1 MIENG
6 ITVLNRDTTN
16 MYLYPAM
23 LNFADVVKHNDGYCY
38 DAFGYDQY
46 KTKAV
51 VEYNNSVAAWLCTTD
66 KFNLRL
72 VNVVRGVPILGKAI
86 SPGIDINFKTVEEAM
101 QHYNE
106 ENNNA
111 IRSYLSINA

>member
-23 LNFADVVKHNDGYCY
+23 LNFAGAVKHNDGYCY

-46 KTKAV
+46 KTKVV

-72 VNVVRGVPILGKAI
+72 VNVIRGVPILGKAI
-86 SPGIDINFKTVEEAM
+86 SPGIDINFKTVKEAM

-111 IRSYLSINA
+111 IRSYLSIDS

>member
-16 MYLYPAM
+16 MYLYPTM
-23 LNFADVVKHNDGYCY
+23 LNFADAVKQNDGYCY

-46 KTKAV
+46 KAMAV

-72 VNVVRGVPILGKAI
+72 VNIVRGVPILGKAI
-86 SPGIDINFKTVEEAM
+86 SPDIDSNFKTVKEAM

-111 IRSYLSINA
+111 IRSYLLINA

>member
-16 MYLYPAM
+16 IYLYPAM
-23 LNFADVVKHNDGYCY
+23 LNFAGAVKQNDGYCY

-46 KTKAV
+46 KTMAV
-51 VEYNNSVAAWLCTTD
+51 VEYNNSVDAWLATD
-66 KFNLRL
+66 KSNLRL
-72 VNVVRGVPILGKAI
+72 LNVVRGVPIVGKTI
-86 SPGIDINFKTVEEAM
+86 SPDVDINFKTVKEAM
-101 QHYNE
+101 IHYNE